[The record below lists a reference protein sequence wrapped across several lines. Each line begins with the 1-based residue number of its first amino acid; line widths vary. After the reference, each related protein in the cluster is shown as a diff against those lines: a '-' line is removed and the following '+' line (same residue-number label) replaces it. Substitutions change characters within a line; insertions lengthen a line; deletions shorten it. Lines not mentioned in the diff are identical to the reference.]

1 MPRQTRYLCRV
12 ILCLCLCQLAS
23 PAWAQAATLAPQETA
38 RATIASGKPTPLDAL
53 TPYGRRE
60 AILQLHWRGDAL
72 VSFGF
77 ATLVRELDREQ
88 LAAVLHFL
96 DIDDYLPG
104 LDRALL
110 GAPLRL
116 PAPSTQ
122 VEQDLQALR
131 RFEQEERDR
140 RADAMPSASEAGAP
154 AVLRRY
160 RQSFGTR
167 VQAATLGDQPLGDL
181 LPLFD
186 AAGVAAQGNPASPAL
201 DDLVRIHRELGA
213 RGIDTRRTLDDGLLT
228 AMLAARRF
236 DQARAFAATRAQF
249 GGAGIPR
256 VDDPLGPS
264 FKGRSAFAY
273 DAGRNALTR
282 LALPAAGT
290 ELVMVVSDGCHNS
303 TNALQTIAKD
313 AVLQARL
320 RAANLV
326 LVTGPDAAVE
336 TGLMARWN
344 AADPAMPIRA
354 PYSAQEWHAI
364 DATSIPSFYLLRNG
378 KVVDRCIG
386 WGPEGKAAL
395 IELIEAAAD

>member
-1 MPRQTRYLCRV
+1 MPRQTRYLSGL
-12 ILCLCLCQLAS
+12 ILCLCQLAS
-23 PAWAQAATLAPQETA
+23 HAWAQAATLPAQETA
-38 RATIASGKPTPLDAL
+38 RATIASGRPTPLDAL
-53 TPYGRRE
+53 TPYGKRE
-60 AILQLHWRGDAL
+60 AIRHLQWRGDTL

-77 ATLVRELDREQ
+77 ATLVRELDHEQ
-88 LAAVLHFL
+88 LRSVLHFL
-96 DIDDYLPG
+96 DLDDYLPG

-116 PAPSTQ
+116 PGPSTQ

-140 RADAMPSASEAGAP
+140 RAEAMPSASEAGAP

-160 RQSFGTR
+160 RQLFGTR
-167 VQAATLGDQPLGDL
+167 VQAATLDDQPLGDL
-181 LPLFD
+181 LPMLD
-186 AAGVAAQGNPASPAL
+186 AASVAAQGNPASAAL
-201 DDLVRIHRELGA
+201 DDLVRLHREMGA

-236 DQARAFAATRAQF
+236 DQARAFAATRPHL
-249 GGAGIPR
+249 GGAAIPR

-273 DAGRNALTR
+273 DARRNALTR

-303 TNALQTIAKD
+303 TNALQAIAND
-313 AVLQARL
+313 AALQARL

-326 LVTGPDAAVE
+326 LVTGPGAAVE

-344 AADPAMPIRA
+344 AAHPAMPIRA

-378 KVVDRCIG
+378 KVVDRRIG
-386 WGPEGKAAL
+386 WGPEGKAEL